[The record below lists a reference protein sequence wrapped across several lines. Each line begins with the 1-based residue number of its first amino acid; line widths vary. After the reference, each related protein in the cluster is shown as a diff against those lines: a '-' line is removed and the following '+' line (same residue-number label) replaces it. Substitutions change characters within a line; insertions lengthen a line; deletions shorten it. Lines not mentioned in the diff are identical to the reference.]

1 MPAILPGWA
10 ACHFFLD
17 PNFLIPHNILLQRA
31 VTCPERHEIVEGNFR
46 VEKVPQVTRN
56 VSEPREKVV

>member
-1 MPAILPGWA
+1 MPAILPGWVLS
-10 ACHFFLD
+10 HSFLD
-17 PNFLIPHNILLQRA
+17 PHFLIHHTFLQRA
-31 VTCPERHEIVEGNFR
+31 FACPERHEIVEGNFG